1 MTEKREKNDCIVWVD
16 GMIATGFRNPKK
28 PYFCM
33 NEYKRGTD
41 PDGAPTGQALIA
53 MLAAQ
58 HLNENKSPI
67 FGCYIVRKQW
77 SFLALEQKNYAISK
91 SFACDDEEIFD
102 VHRILHGLRFQIEK
116 ILKK

>member
-1 MTEKREKNDCIVWVD
+1 
-16 GMIATGFRNPKK
+16 
-28 PYFCM
+28 M